1 MEELED
7 LLENGLIKFDYSSE
21 FPSILKVVGVGGGG
35 GNAVTQMYNEGI
47 RNVTF
52 VLCNTDQLA
61 MRDNP
66 IPTKVQLGPGLGA
79 GGDPNKAREYAE
91 DSLDKIKKM
100 FSDGTEMAF
109 ITAGMGG
116 GTGTGASPVVAKVA
130 RDLGILTI
138 GIVTIPFLFE
148 GSPRIIKALK
158 GVEEIKK
165 NVDAL
170 LVINNELLREKYAD
184 FTLLDAFKIV
194 DDTLLNAVRSI
205 SEIITVP
212 GYINRDFADV
222 KTVLKN
228 GGGAVMSNGLA
239 KGDNRVTQAIK
250 NATNSPLLKNNDIF
264 KAKRILLNISF
275 GKNHALKVREID
287 DITNF
292 VAKFGSI
299 EVFWGTTVD
308 ESLDEEVKVA
318 VLASG
323 YDMENII
330 SNHDIAKA
338 SQDLT
343 REQKEEEDRK
353 IREEEVNRRK
363 ELEMMEHYYGHNAI
377 NLLGKPTPAC
387 PFIFSEDN
395 IDDNETI
402 EAVLNNPAYNRSDE
416 VRLDIYRK
424 AEARKK

>member
-7 LLENGLIKFDYSSE
+7 LLENDLIKFDFSTE
-21 FPSILKVVGVGGGG
+21 FPSIIKVVGVGGGG
-35 GNAVTQMYNEGI
+35 GNAVTQMYNAGI
-47 RNVTF
+47 RNVNF
-52 VLCNTDQLA
+52 VLCNTDKLA
-61 MRDNP
+61 MDESP

-79 GGDPNKAREYAE
+79 GGDPEKARKFAE

-116 GTGTGASPVVAKVA
+116 GTGTGASPVVARVA
-130 RDLGILTI
+130 READILTI

-148 GSPRIIKALK
+148 GSPRILKAID
-158 GVEEIKK
+158 GVEAIQK

-170 LVINNELLREKYAD
+170 LIINNELLRGKYAD

-228 GGGAVMSNGLA
+228 GGVAVMSNGLA
-239 KGDNRVTQAIK
+239 SGYNRLSQAIK
-250 NATNSPLLKNNDIF
+250 NAVNSPLLNENDIY
-264 KAKRILLNISF
+264 KAKKILLNISF
-275 GKNHALKVREID
+275 GKNHALTVKEID
-287 DITNF
+287 EIYDF
-292 VAKFGSI
+292 VAQFSPGI
-299 EVFWGTTVD
+299 EVFWGTMID
-308 ESLDEEVKVA
+308 HSLDEEVKVA

-323 YDMENII
+323 YTLENMLPDNEALTIEQEAEKE
-330 SNHDIAKA
+330 AK
-338 SQDLT
+338 
-343 REQKEEEDRK
+343 RQKELQK
-353 IREEEVNRRK
+353 
-363 ELEMMEHYYGHNAI
+363 MERYYGNNAI
-377 NLLGKPTPAC
+377 NLLGKPTPVS
-387 PFIFSEDN
+387 PFLFSEDT

-402 EAVLNNPAYNRSDE
+402 DEVLENAAYNRSRE
-416 VRLDIYRK
+416 IMLKIYRK
-424 AEARKK
+424 AEERGKEPAEKL